1 MFHGPYPVADLLVKL
16 AGQMLGQNCWSNSWV
31 KFVRQIAG
39 SNCWSNSRIKFTGQN
54 HGSNRSIKFLDQIP
68 RSNLL
73 VKSAGQTQPIHGP
86 PLASLGARM
95 GAPTDSLKTGKD
107 GREMGKEKP
116 HASQRGV
123 WWLAL

>member
-1 MFHGPYPVADLLVKL
+1 
-16 AGQMLGQNCWSNSWV
+16 MLGQIRWSKSLVEFVGQIHWSNLSVKLLGQIASRNHGSNSWV
-31 KFVRQIAG
+31 KFLG
-39 SNCWSNSRIKFTGQN
+39 
-54 HGSNRSIKFLDQIP
+54 QIP
-68 RSNLL
+68 GSNLL